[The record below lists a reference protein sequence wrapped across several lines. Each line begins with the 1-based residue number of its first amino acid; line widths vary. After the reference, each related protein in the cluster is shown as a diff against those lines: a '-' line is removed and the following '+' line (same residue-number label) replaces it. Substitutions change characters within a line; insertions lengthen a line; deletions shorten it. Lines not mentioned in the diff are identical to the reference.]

1 MLDVAEPQTSNGGE
15 ERPQLHILGPD
26 LSQQS
31 ESLRVLLQ
39 RSLWLAE
46 KCADYDAT
54 QILRTRLTN
63 LQAAAL
69 IVVVGEV
76 KAGKSSFINALVHED
91 VCQVAPDPCTAAIQE
106 LVYGTEPAV
115 TNVAHSWERVFLPKE
130 VLREVSIVDTPGTNS
145 IIRDHQALTEK
156 YIPQSDLVVFV
167 FSAVNPHTKS
177 AWELLTLVRK
187 EWHRKIVFVLQ
198 QADRASEA
206 ELMTNL
212 ENVRQY
218 ARERNVTEP
227 TIFTLS
233 AKLEMQGNP
242 HSGFA
247 EFRHFLQSAVV
258 QGEVWRI
265 KVEGC
270 YETIRTVMAKLH
282 AHFRREGE
290 AVKAERDFY
299 QRLLEKVDARKAAA
313 DSLKKLIID
322 KLCATYDRL
331 AAESERDFSEG
342 LHFWELVRRAI
353 PFGRDK
359 SLESWIEHLEVGF
372 QESTR
377 RQIGVE
383 APDLSKDLFDE
394 MQTMLDEVKQGIAW
408 RQEGIRHNAQL
419 PQRADRLAMLARLR
433 TRLARIRISEAD
445 VVEKI
450 ERTSDVRRFALAG
463 GGVAVVGMIVALIA
477 PSDWLWIAGLVF
489 AALGFALIGFGMG
502 WRRKNILNDLQKTI
516 GRSRKEFRDRL
527 EAEFT
532 QIFDGI
538 FYEVRQALEETIFRL
553 ELQSSQIA
561 PLLGEIFR
569 TGQTASELLF
579 GFQQNVAVPPPE
591 QI

>member
-1 MLDVAEPQTSNGGE
+1 
-15 ERPQLHILGPD
+15 LHILGPD

-54 QILRTRLTN
+54 QILRARLTN
-63 LQAAAL
+63 LEAAAL

-76 KAGKSSFINALVHED
+76 KAGKSSFINARVHEEG
-91 VCQVAPDPCTAAIQE
+91 CPVAPDPCTAAIQE

>member
-1 MLDVAEPQTSNGGE
+1 
-15 ERPQLHILGPD
+15 
-26 LSQQS
+26 
-31 ESLRVLLQ
+31 
-39 RSLWLAE
+39 AE

-106 LVYGTEPAV
+106 LVYGNEPAV

-359 SLESWIEHLEVGF
+359 NLESWIEHLEVGF

>member
-54 QILRTRLTN
+54 QILRARLTN
-63 LQAAAL
+63 LEAAAL

-76 KAGKSSFINALVHED
+76 KAGKSSFINALVHEE
-91 VCQVAPDPCTAAIQE
+91 VCPVAPDPCTAAIQE
-106 LVYGTEPAV
+106 LVYGNEPAV

>member
-1 MLDVAEPQTSNGGE
+1 MLDVAEPQTSNGRE